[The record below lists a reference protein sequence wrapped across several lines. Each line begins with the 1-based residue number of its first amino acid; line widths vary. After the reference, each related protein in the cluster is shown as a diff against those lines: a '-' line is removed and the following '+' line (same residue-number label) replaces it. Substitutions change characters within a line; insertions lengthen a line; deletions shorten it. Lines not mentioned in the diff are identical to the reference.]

1 VRRHAPPARRSRRR
15 GVRRQDRSATDPPGS
30 CPTGPATREGVPSV
44 LTELTGDAL
53 RERIATELTA
63 SRRRTHALTTDV
75 LDEAELSA
83 QHSPIMSPLVWDFAH
98 VGNQEELWLVRDV
111 GGREP
116 VRTDID
122 ELYDAFQ
129 HPRSQRPRLPLLGVA
144 EADRYLGTVRE
155 KAFDV

>member
-1 VRRHAPPARRSRRR
+1 
-15 GVRRQDRSATDPPGS
+15 
-30 CPTGPATREGVPSV
+30 V

-53 RERIATELTA
+53 RERIAAELTA

-83 QHSPIMSPLVWDFAH
+83 QHSPLMSPLVWDFAH

-129 HPRSQRPRLPLLGVA
+129 HPR
-144 EADRYLGTVRE
+144 ADRSAARR
-155 KAFDV
+155 